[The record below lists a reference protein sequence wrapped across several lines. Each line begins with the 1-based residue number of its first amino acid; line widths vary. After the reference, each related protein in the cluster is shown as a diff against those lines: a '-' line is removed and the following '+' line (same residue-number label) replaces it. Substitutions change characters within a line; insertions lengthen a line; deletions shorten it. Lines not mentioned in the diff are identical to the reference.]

1 MSQKAPGK
9 AHRKGISLVEI
20 MRRFPDDASA
30 EAYFVERRWPDGP
43 ACPHCGS
50 TNVQSGTKHKTMP
63 YRCRE
68 KECAKRFSAKSG
80 TVMEG
85 SKLGFQVWMV
95 ATFLLSTNLKSVSSM
110 KLHRDLDITQKSAW
124 FLAHRLR
131 RALDRDGDMFAGP
144 VEVDE
149 TYFGGK
155 RRNMSNAKRKELS
168 GTGRG
173 AVGKVAVVGIKDR
186 ETKHVRARVV
196 EATDKFTL
204 QGFVVEHTA
213 PGATVYT
220 DEASAYEW
228 LPFKH
233 ESVKHSVSQYVR
245 GMAHTNG
252 AESFWSMLKRAHM
265 GTFHKMSPKHLDR
278 YVTEFEGR
286 QNVRENDT
294 IDQLGAMVEGME
306 GKRLT
311 YKGLIAPNGLESGVR
326 GSEIPSCVLLS
337 LYFNKLIFIHLT
349 ILSFDNSAP
358 NTAQWLARRRST
370 PSLSD

>member
-1 MSQKAPGK
+1 MKAPGK
-9 AHRKGISLVEI
+9 AHRRGISLVEI

-155 RRNMSNAKRKELS
+155 RRNMSNAKRKELA

-196 EATDKFTL
+196 EATDKPTL

-220 DEASAYEW
+220 DEASAYEG

-233 ESVKHSVSQYVR
+233 ESVKHSISQYVR

-265 GTFHKMSPKHLDR
+265 GTFHKMSPKHLHR
-278 YVTEFEGR
+278 YVDEFEGR
-286 QNVRENDT
+286 QNVRDDDT
-294 IDQLGAMVEGME
+294 IDQLGAMVLGME
-306 GKRLT
+306 GKRLR
-311 YKGLIAPNGLESGVR
+311 YGELIAPNGLESGAR
-326 GSEIPSCVLLS
+326 
-337 LYFNKLIFIHLT
+337 
-349 ILSFDNSAP
+349 SA
-358 NTAQWLARRRST
+358 
-370 PSLSD
+370 

>member
-1 MSQKAPGK
+1 MHKKAPGK
-9 AHRKGISLVEI
+9 SHRKGISLVEI
-20 MRRFPDDASA
+20 MRRFPDDATA
-30 EAYFVERRWPDGP
+30 EAYFVEQRWPDGV

-68 KECAKRFSAKSG
+68 KECAKRFSAKTG

-85 SKLGFQVWMV
+85 SKLGFQIWMV

-131 RALDRDGDMFAGP
+131 RALDREGGKFSGP

-155 RRNMSNAKRKELS
+155 RKNMSNAKRKELAEQ
-168 GTGRG
+168 GAGRG
-173 AVGKVAVVGIKDR
+173 TVGKVAVVGIKDR
-186 ETKHVRARVV
+186 ETKHVRAKVV
-196 EATDKFTL
+196 ENTDKATL
-204 QGFVVEHTA
+204 QGFVVDHTA

-220 DEASAYEW
+220 DEASAYEG
-228 LPFKH
+228 LPFPH
-233 ESVKHSVSQYVR
+233 EAVKHSVSEYVR

-278 YVTEFEGR
+278 YVTEFAGR
-286 QNVRENDT
+286 QNVRESDT

-311 YKGLIAPNGLESGVR
+311 YEELIAPNGLDSGAR
-326 GSEIPSCVLLS
+326 GS
-337 LYFNKLIFIHLT
+337 
-349 ILSFDNSAP
+349 
-358 NTAQWLARRRST
+358 
-370 PSLSD
+370 

>member
-311 YKGLIAPNGLESGVR
+311 YKGLIAPNGLESGAR
-326 GSEIPSCVLLS
+326 G
-337 LYFNKLIFIHLT
+337 
-349 ILSFDNSAP
+349 
-358 NTAQWLARRRST
+358 R
-370 PSLSD
+370 

>member
-1 MSQKAPGK
+1 MTKKAPGK
-9 AHRKGISLVEI
+9 AHRKGLSLMEI
-20 MRRFPDDASA
+20 MRKFPDDETA
-30 EAYFVERRWPDGP
+30 EAWFIEQRWPTGV

-68 KECAKRFSAKSG
+68 KECAKRFSAKTG

-85 SKLGFQVWMV
+85 SKLGLQVWMI

-110 KLHRDLDITQKSAW
+110 KLHRDLEITQKSAW

-149 TYFGGK
+149 TYMGGK
-155 RRNMSNAKRKELS
+155 RKNMSNAKRKELA

-186 ETKHVRARVV
+186 ETKHVRAKVV
-196 EATDKFTL
+196 EATDKATL

-220 DEASAYEW
+220 DEASAYEG
-228 LPFKH
+228 LPFPH
-233 ESVKHSVSQYVR
+233 ESVKHGVSEYVR

-278 YVTEFEGR
+278 YVTEFAGR

-294 IDQLGAMVEGME
+294 IDQLGAMVQGME

-311 YKGLIAPNGLESGVR
+311 YDELIAPNGLDSGAR
-326 GSEIPSCVLLS
+326 G
-337 LYFNKLIFIHLT
+337 
-349 ILSFDNSAP
+349 A
-358 NTAQWLARRRST
+358 
-370 PSLSD
+370 